1 MNLNII
7 NLFLWSCI
15 LVYVLWNKNKFYV
28 RIPNNRK
35 YFLDMI
41 IILCVY
47 FIIDFCMGFL
57 VGFAKSPYNHNIT
70 SILKNIIIKIVPII
84 GIELTRY
91 VILARHKKNKV
102 VIIFVTVL
110 FMIAEINMNTL
121 INLYSNKE
129 ELFKY
134 ICSTILPII
143 ANSILY
149 TYLSLNVS
157 YIIVLIFRLREVIIF
172 LLPILPDMDWFMTG
186 SLSILLSFIVYIL
199 FKYKF
204 AKKRKDTKRKRDIFI
219 EKMSYLITI
228 ILLLMLVFFMLGIFK
243 YEPIVI
249 LSNSMVPSFYR
260 GDMLIFKKLNETEL
274 KNIPKNTIIIYS
286 VADQNIAHRVIDRI
300 KENDTVLY
308 QTKGDNNNVADA
320 KLVKIEQIKGIY
332 VFNIKYVGFPS
343 VWLYSY
349 FSKE

>member
-1 MNLNII
+1 MNINII
-7 NLFLWSCI
+7 NVFLWSCI
-15 LVYVLWNKNKFYV
+15 LVYVLWSKSKFYV

-41 IILCVY
+41 IILCRY
-47 FIIDFCMGFL
+47 FVIYFCMGFL

-70 SILKNIIIKIVPII
+70 SILKNIIIKLVPII

-91 VILARHKKNKV
+91 VILERNKKNKV

-110 FMIAEINMNTL
+110 FIVAEINVNTL

-134 ICSTILPII
+134 ICSIIFPII

-149 TYLSLNVS
+149 TYLSLNSS
-157 YIIVLIFRLREVIIF
+157 YILVLIFRLRELIVL
-172 LLPILPDMDWFMTG
+172 LLPVLPDMDWFMTG
-186 SLSILLSFIVYIL
+186 SLSILSSFIVYIL

-204 AKKRKDTKRKRDIFI
+204 AKKREDVKQKI
-219 EKMSYLITI
+219 SYAVII

-286 VADQNIAHRVIDRI
+286 VADKNIAHRVIDRI
-300 KENDTVLY
+300 EENDTVLY

-320 KLVKIEQIKGIY
+320 KFVKIEQVKGIY
-332 VFNIKYVGFPS
+332 VFNIKYAGFPS

-349 FSKE
+349 FTKE